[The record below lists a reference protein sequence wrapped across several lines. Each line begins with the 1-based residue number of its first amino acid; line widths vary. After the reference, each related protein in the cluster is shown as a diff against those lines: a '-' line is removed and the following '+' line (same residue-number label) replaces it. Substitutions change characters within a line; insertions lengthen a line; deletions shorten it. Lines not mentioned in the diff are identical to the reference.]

1 VPEVKSP
8 TVRRRELGALLRALR
23 TQKGLTVEQ
32 VAESL
37 LCSPSKVSRM
47 ETGRGIATP
56 RDVRDLYELYEV
68 TDESERDR
76 MMRLAREG
84 RQQGWWQSYDLD
96 FDRYVGLEE
105 EAVGVKYYQST
116 IVPGLL
122 QTPGYARAMLEV
134 SIPKLA
140 PPRIDELLEVKLTRQ
155 RILTRDP
162 PLQLWAVLD
171 EAALHRVVGGP
182 AVMAAQLH
190 RLINV
195 TSRPNVTMQV
205 IPYGAGAH
213 PAMDST
219 FNILD
224 FGRSVPATVYVE
236 GLVGWIYL
244 DRQADIKKYQQVF
257 DYLSKIALNP
267 KESID
272 LTAKVRKEY
281 QQE

>member
-1 VPEVKSP
+1 
-8 TVRRRELGALLRALR
+8 
-23 TQKGLTVEQ
+23 
-32 VAESL
+32 
-37 LCSPSKVSRM
+37 M

-56 RDVRDLYELYEV
+56 RDIRDLYELYEV
-68 TDESERDR
+68 ADESERDR

-105 EAVGVKYYQST
+105 EAIGVKYYQST

-155 RILTRDP
+155 LILTREP
-162 PLQLWAVLD
+162 PLHLWAVLD

-182 AVMAAQLH
+182 AVMAAQLD

-205 IPYGAGAH
+205 IPYEAGAH

-224 FGRSVPATVYVE
+224 FGRSVPGTVYVE

-244 DRQADIKKYQQVF
+244 DRQVDIKKYQQVF

-272 LTAKVRKEY
+272 LAAQIRREY
-281 QQE
+281 QHE